1 MKKAL
6 ISAISVSK
14 PTHQVCPQ
22 LQLDPDIMSQILY
35 LEFYLPVTV
44 AKLKAIF
51 NTGNIL
57 SSHSL
62 LDKKQDFQ
70 TKSHQQKRKIQED
83 LQKRHIFVDQVN
95 IIPEIGRAH
104 V

>member
-6 ISAISVSK
+6 IPAISAGK

-22 LQLDPDIMSQILY
+22 LQLDPDIMSQIFH

-57 SSHSL
+57 SSHSFL
-62 LDKKQDFQ
+62 NKKQDFQ
-70 TKSHQQKRKIQED
+70 TKSH
-83 LQKRHIFVDQVN
+83 
-95 IIPEIGRAH
+95 
-104 V
+104 

>member
-22 LQLDPDIMSQILY
+22 LQLDPDIMSEIFY

-70 TKSHQQKRKIQED
+70 NQSQPAETEEFRRICKNG
-83 LQKRHIFVDQVN
+83 IFL
-95 IIPEIGRAH
+95 
-104 V
+104 